1 MLWKKKDTN
10 RDQRLDHAG
19 RALMR
24 AARASEEEIEA
35 AISSPALFG
44 RIRAR
49 ATESRATEGAGQHG
63 TSNNWAAA
71 FTVAWRA
78 TAALSLVALL
88 ALALWLGAKERPPN
102 NSFDNAQA
110 APDIIRA
117 EQAAPAT
124 ACSVATK
131 EECAVSTDDAV
142 AILVSASQKEANR

>member
-1 MLWKKKDTN
+1 MLWEKKDSN
-10 RDQRLDHAG
+10 RDEQLDLAG
-19 RALMR
+19 RALIR

-35 AISSPALFG
+35 AISSPALFS

-49 ATESRATEGAGQHG
+49 AADRDNQPGII
-63 TSNNWAAA
+63 NNWAAA

-88 ALALWLGAKERPPN
+88 ALALWVGAKDRPPK

-110 APDIIRA
+110 GPDIIRT
-117 EQAAPAT
+117 EPAAPVT
-124 ACSVATK
+124 GCSVATK

-142 AILVSASQKEANR
+142 AILVSASRKETNR

>member
-10 RDQRLDHAG
+10 RDRRLDHAG
-19 RALMR
+19 RALLR
-24 AARASEEEIEA
+24 AARASNEEIEA

-49 ATESRATEGAGQHG
+49 ATESRAGQPG

-88 ALALWLGAKERPPN
+88 ALALWLGAKERPPS

-110 APDIIRA
+110 APDIIRE

-131 EECAVSTDDAV
+131 QECAVSTDDAV
-142 AILVSASQKEANR
+142 AILVSASQKEADR

>member
-1 MLWKKKDTN
+1 MLWGKKDSN
-10 RDQRLDHAG
+10 RDERLDRAG
-19 RALMR
+19 RALIR
-24 AARASEEEIEA
+24 AARASEEEIDA
-35 AISSPALFG
+35 AISSPALLG

-49 ATESRATEGAGQHG
+49 AAEGAGRPG
-63 TSNNWAAA
+63 MINNWAAA

-88 ALALWLGAKERPPN
+88 ALALWLGSKGRPPN
-102 NSFDNAQA
+102 NSFDGDRAGS
-110 APDIIRA
+110 DIIRA
-117 EQAAPAT
+117 EPAAPAT